1 MSGEVL
7 AMGRRVAFALA
18 FARVRPLRLVPVPSV
33 SLPSVRAPS
42 RRELTVAACAIAAL
56 GLAYVVARVT
66 PLFAVKTIAVSGGS
80 ADLERDVRASLDDL
94 LGSSLVA
101 LDANEVED
109 RIVGLAAIR
118 TARVDRAFPHELVIV
133 IEAERP
139 AAVIR
144 QGRRAW
150 VVAQSGTVIQE
161 IGLGE
166 VAGLPRIRSVDPVTL
181 RPGDVVPGRDTR
193 VALEVL
199 LAVPPRFPVRIRSV
213 GFGDGGLTALLSRS
227 VELRLGPPV
236 DLEAKLGA
244 AAAVLR
250 SLPQEERRA
259 LAYLDV
265 AVPQRP
271 VAWTQPQPESEG

>member
-1 MSGEVL
+1 
-7 AMGRRVAFALA
+7 MGRRVAFSLA
-18 FARVRPLRLVPVPSV
+18 FARALPLRLVPVPSV
-33 SLPSVRAPS
+33 SLPSVRPPS

-80 ADLERDVRASLDDL
+80 ADLERDVRASLDDVV
-94 LGSSLVA
+94 GSSLVA

-109 RIVGLAAIR
+109 RIVGLAAVR
-118 TARVDRAFPHELVIV
+118 AARVDRAFPHELVVV

-150 VVAQSGTVIQE
+150 VVAESGTVIQE
-161 IGLGE
+161 IELGE
-166 VAGLPRIRSVDPVTL
+166 LTGLPRIRSVDPVTL

-213 GFGDGGLTALLSRS
+213 GFGDGGLTALLGPS
-227 VELRLGPPV
+227 VELRLGPSV
-236 DLEAKLGA
+236 HLEAKLGA

-271 VAWTQPQPESEG
+271 VAGQQPQPESEG